1 MAATCMPAR
10 RNAAL
15 GIGNSLI
22 DSFAFAEGY
31 ASVSRMI
38 QKSAV
43 STFLVSAAKFAC
55 LALAVSLLAG
65 CAGMG
70 GGGGNYHTT
79 AYAPTPGGGPV
90 VVKVSLKTQNVYVE
104 QGDTLLMGTP
114 TCVGKAGYPTPTGHF
129 EVIGKNRDKRSS
141 TYGYWTNGSEAHP
154 GTSSQSRGPGWHYVG
169 YPMAYWVEFAPGY
182 GFHEGPIWPYPR
194 SHGCLHLHETA
205 VVKFSK
211 LVHEGTPVII
221 AESLPE
227 DSKWGRS
234 IERPTDYADPDPAPS
249 LMISDSWFTKPRDSE
264 LLPPK
269 GSAAAGTSTAS
280 N

>member
-1 MAATCMPAR
+1 MP
-10 RNAAL
+10 
-15 GIGNSLI
+15 I
-22 DSFAFAEGY
+22 DSFAFPAPY
-31 ASVSRMI
+31 ANLSRMI
-38 QKSAV
+38 QKSVA
-43 STFLVSAAKFAC
+43 SSSLISLAKIAC
-55 LALAVSLLAG
+55 VALAASLLAG

-90 VVKVSLKTQNVYVE
+90 KVKVSLKTQNVYVE
-104 QGDTLLMGTP
+104 QGDQLLMGTP
-114 TCVGKAGYPTPTGHF
+114 TCVGKPGYLTPTGSF
-129 EVIGKNRDKRSS
+129 AVTGKDRDKRSS
-141 TYGYWTNGSEAHP
+141 TYGYWTNGTEAHP

-194 SHGCLHLHETA
+194 SHGCLHLHESA
-205 VVKFSK
+205 VVKFSE

-227 DSKWGRS
+227 DEKWGRS
-234 IERPTDYADPDPAPS
+234 IERPTDYADPDPAPM
-249 LMISDSWFTKPRDSE
+249 LMISSSWFTKPRPSE

-269 GSAAAGTSTAS
+269 GTAS
-280 N
+280 TTATASATPPGSDGSM